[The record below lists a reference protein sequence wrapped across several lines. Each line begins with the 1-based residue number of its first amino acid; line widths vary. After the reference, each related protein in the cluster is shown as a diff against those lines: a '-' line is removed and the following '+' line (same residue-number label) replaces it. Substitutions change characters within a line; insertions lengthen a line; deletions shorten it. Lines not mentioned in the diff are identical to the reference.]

1 MLLFIVTL
9 FLFLEV
15 SPLMNGECVLGEI
28 LPELSG
34 LTGYVYRT
42 KKLDFFYTIISQ
54 DLAK

>member
-28 LPELSG
+28 LLERSG

>member
-15 SPLMNGECVLGEI
+15 SLLMNGECVLGEI
-28 LPELSG
+28 LLERSG

>member
-1 MLLFIVTL
+1 
-9 FLFLEV
+9 
-15 SPLMNGECVLGEI
+15 MNGECVLGEI
-28 LPELSG
+28 LLERSG

>member
-15 SPLMNGECVLGEI
+15 SPLLNGECVLGEI
-28 LPELSG
+28 LLERSG

-42 KKLDFFYTIISQ
+42 KKTRFFYPIISQ